1 MGTYTYFVGE
11 QVSSISD
18 TDLPDNLTTLTIPAQ
33 TYVKFTT
40 EPGAMP
46 FVVIQAWQKIW
57 GMKQTDLGGVR
68 RFHADFEVYDERA
81 MNPKAA
87 ALDIYI
93 GIKD

>member
-11 QVSSISD
+11 QVSNAD
-18 TDLPDNLTTLTIPAQ
+18 EVNLPDDLITLIIPAQ

-40 EPGAMP
+40 EPGTMP

-57 GMKQTDLGGVR
+57 GMKQADLGDER
-68 RFHADFEVYDERA
+68 RFHTDFEVYDERA

-93 GIKD
+93 GIKN